1 MSWISVKN
9 RPPDITCRCWCY
21 VEEQT
26 DLGLSHYQWNCCFNV
41 DTKEFTDNCKVVS
54 VTHWMPLPEPPT
66 ADQPTQKSCE
76 GCEHDDEGNGWCLG
90 CADFNRYQAKS
101 RVC

>member
-1 MSWISVKN
+1 MNWISVKN
-9 RPPDITCRCWCY
+9 KLPDATCRCWCY

-66 ADQPTQKSCE
+66 ADQPKSCE
-76 GCEHDDEGNGWCLG
+76 GCEYERDITYFKCDG
-90 CADFNRYQAKS
+90 CENFEHYQPKEK
-101 RVC
+101 